1 MPVVNTTFRFRE
13 HKSAATPT
21 VGSGWGPNTD
31 VYFTPEGVVVNVEL
45 AGMKREDLQLTVE
58 DSRLRIRGQRPDHCR
73 GGKCRFLIMEIN
85 YGPFER
91 TVDLP
96 PGYDPSSAK
105 AVYQNG
111 FLRIDIPATP
121 PKSKRTSVP
130 ISGE

>member
-21 VGSGWGPNTD
+21 VGSGWVPNTD
-31 VYFTPEGVVVNVEL
+31 VYLTPEGVVVNVEL

-58 DSRLRIRGQRPDHCR
+58 DSRLRIRGQRKDHCR
-73 GGKCRFLIMEIN
+73 GGKCRFLIMEFN
-85 YGPFER
+85 YGPFEC

-96 PGYDPSSAK
+96 PGFDPSSAK

-111 FLRIDIPATP
+111 FLRIDIPAAP
-121 PKSKRTSVP
+121 PKSKGTSVP

>member
-13 HKSAATPT
+13 HKAAITPT
-21 VGSGWGPNTD
+21 AGSGWVPNTD
-31 VYFTPEGVVVNVEL
+31 VYLTPEGVVVNVEL

-85 YGPFER
+85 YGPFEC

-96 PGYDPSSAK
+96 TGYDPSCAK

-111 FLRIDIPATP
+111 FLRIDIPAAPT
-121 PKSKRTSVP
+121 KAKRTSVP
-130 ISGE
+130 VAGE